1 MWHNGRILIVARL
14 RVYDDLAEQTFVVN
28 LEDVVRSIDD
38 QNDPGK
44 HRAVIVALVNEHILD
59 RHPHVTKAKTQ
70 ELAVGIEEFSDVKI
84 QVIQQLLLLVGATSG
99 KVM

>member
-1 MWHNGRILIVARL
+1 MLEGADELIVTQL
-14 RVYDDLAEQTFVVN
+14 RVYDDLAEQTFVVD

-38 QNDPGK
+38 QNGPGR
-44 HRAVIVALVNEHILD
+44 HRAVIVALLNEHILD

-70 ELAVGIEEFSDVKI
+70 ELAVGIDEFSDLKI
-84 QVIQQLLLLVGATSG
+84 QVIQRLVLQVDTPSG